1 MMGGNYPDRYVI
13 ITVCAIMIAAALAF
27 WQLIGVII
35 LAGTLAVVL
44 LPIHRK
50 FIRVINPVV
59 SSFLIATLVLLVA
72 TSAIGFTITIFYTH
86 SEYISYIINTIL
98 EWVSTL
104 AATGSPTIGQN
115 ELSEW
120 ITLQLDGVS
129 EWSTGLLYQA
139 PMLLV
144 QCVVFLM
151 ALMIFI
157 YKGDEIYTEI
167 VESLPDRLSSG
178 VQEISTTAVG
188 TLYAIYV
195 VHVITA
201 LITFFLA
208 IPFFYFLGYDYVLF
222 YATIAG
228 IFQLIPILGPSLLMI
243 FLAIYALSIGDVRGA
258 ALIAL
263 IGYPIVCALPD
274 LVFRPLIMGMRAKL
288 SPLLMWIGFFGGLA
302 VMGLIGFI
310 LGPLLIALVV
320 SGYVVLIRELKA
332 AKAEENAVS

>member
-1 MMGGNYPDRYVI
+1 MMGGKYPDRYVI
-13 ITVCAIMIAAALAF
+13 ITVGAIMIAAALAF

-44 LPIHRK
+44 LPMHRR
-50 FIRVINPVV
+50 FIRVINPAV
-59 SSFLIATLVLLVA
+59 SSFLIATLVFLVA

-98 EWVSTL
+98 EWIATL

-157 YKGDEIYTEI
+157 YK
-167 VESLPDRLSSG
+167 
-178 VQEISTTAVG
+178 
-188 TLYAIYV
+188 
-195 VHVITA
+195 
-201 LITFFLA
+201 
-208 IPFFYFLGYDYVLF
+208 
-222 YATIAG
+222 
-228 IFQLIPILGPSLLMI
+228 
-243 FLAIYALSIGDVRGA
+243 
-258 ALIAL
+258 
-263 IGYPIVCALPD
+263 
-274 LVFRPLIMGMRAKL
+274 
-288 SPLLMWIGFFGGLA
+288 
-302 VMGLIGFI
+302 
-310 LGPLLIALVV
+310 
-320 SGYVVLIRELKA
+320 
-332 AKAEENAVS
+332 